1 MGKEKLFSDRIS
13 IYFSNESLRSAVI
26 SFSSLLL
33 PASFLAYRRVNLT
46 IATPFQLKYNFFL
59 KRKKKKRADRRAGS
73 WNWINVTALLTVTCV
88 RSTGQW
94 ENEANRQR
102 EKKENNKTSHWP
114 HDRAV
119 LAHKQRKWDQ
129 RDLQLWG
136 WYCTSP
142 STMNFQT
149 HRLELFSLGKGKK
162 ENQWLTFRQIKNKNS
177 FPHDMA
183 WPDEQVRKK
192 TSHST

>member
-102 EKKENNKTSHWP
+102 EREKKKIIKLPTDLTTERYSHTSKENETRETYIVTLRMILHQSLYDELSNSSTWIVFFRERKERKSMTHVSPNK
-114 HDRAV
+114 
-119 LAHKQRKWDQ
+119 K
-129 RDLQLWG
+129 
-136 WYCTSP
+136 
-142 STMNFQT
+142 
-149 HRLELFSLGKGKK
+149 
-162 ENQWLTFRQIKNKNS
+162 
-177 FPHDMA
+177 
-183 WPDEQVRKK
+183 
-192 TSHST
+192 